1 MHSWLFILKW
11 TKIIKSNNEYLT
23 IQSKSIKDRKV
34 DKSSNL

>member
-11 TKIIKSNNEYLT
+11 TKIIKSNNKYLT